1 MDRTL
6 TPLKKPCLS
15 YAVSRSCFTKEKGQA
30 EVAVNSDDI
39 KEQRL
44 VAARSRRNAVDY
56 GI

>member
-1 MDRTL
+1 M
-6 TPLKKPCLS
+6 KKPCLS